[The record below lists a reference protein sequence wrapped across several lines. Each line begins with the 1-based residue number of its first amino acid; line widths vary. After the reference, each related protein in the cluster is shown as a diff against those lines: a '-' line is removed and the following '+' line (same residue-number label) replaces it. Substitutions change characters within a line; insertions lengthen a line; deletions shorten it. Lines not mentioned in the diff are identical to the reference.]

1 MDRAARPILKWAG
14 GKTQLLPE
22 ILQRLPSV
30 IETYYE
36 PFVGGAAVFFA
47 LAAAGRFKRAVLSDK
62 NPELVGLYRCV
73 QRDVEAVIRALGSY
87 RYDEQEYYRVRD
99 SKLPRSAAARAA
111 RLIFLNT
118 TGYNG
123 LYRVNR
129 AGQFNVPFG
138 RYKNPTICDAENLRA
153 AARALRSAELRVGDF
168 ATITRRAR
176 QGDAVYFDPPYV
188 PVSKTASFTAY
199 DRHAF
204 ELADHERLAATFSVL
219 SGRGVAVLLSNSDT
233 RVTRRLFGPFR
244 VETVAVTRAI
254 NSNASKRG
262 RVSEILVS
270 SGPVSAG
277 ATTQKGRVRRSAER
291 ARKLA

>member
-14 GKTQLLPE
+14 GKTQLLPQ
-22 ILQRLPSV
+22 ILQRLPSA

-47 LAAAGRFKRAVLSDK
+47 LAAAGRFKRAVLSDM
-62 NPELVGLYRCV
+62 NPELVSLYRCV
-73 QRDVEAVIRALGSY
+73 QRDVEAVIRALSDY
-87 RYDEQEYYRVRD
+87 RYDEEEYYRVRD
-99 SKLPRSAAARAA
+99 SRLPRSAAARAA
-111 RLIFLNT
+111 RLIFLNK

-153 AARALRSAELRVGDF
+153 AARALRCAELRVGDF

-176 QGDAVYFDPPYV
+176 DGDAVYFDPPYL
-188 PVSKTASFTAY
+188 PLSKTASFTAY

-204 ELADHERLAATFSVL
+204 ELADHERLAATFSDL

-244 VETVAVTRAI
+244 VETVAVARAI

-270 SGPVSAG
+270 AALSAAGG
-277 ATTQKGRVRRSAER
+277 APRPRPVRRSS
-291 ARKLA
+291 ARPRRLG